1 MLNFL
6 SIGVCA
12 LPDLASSPVAA
23 FSSSMLTISAT
34 VVYTHDGKGNPH
46 NSMLLDVVRCGTE
59 GGSERGVG
67 EGEQWPARL
76 SRGHFRTAG
85 RTDGRWPRGHP

>member
-46 NSMLLDVVRCGTE
+46 NSMLLDGTE

-76 SRGHFRTAG
+76 SRGIFRTDG